1 MSVGRDRYYKHNDR
15 FGDGTKYVVRHL
27 LDGKMACVSREITY
41 PARPWMLWM
50 DRAVERGDWLEI
62 TKEEAEAL

>member
-1 MSVGRDRYYKHNDR
+1 MSVGSDRYYRHATG
-15 FGDGTKYVVRHL
+15 FTDGTKYVVRYL
-27 LDGKMACVSREITY
+27 LEGKMACVSGEITY

-50 DRAVERGDWLEI
+50 DRAVERGEWVQI